1 MFDVID
7 TEKYIGI
14 VLEMAGGKSLSSI
27 QVFQL
32 IVQVESCLI
41 ISSPVDI
48 SRNEMLKS
56 SLRS

>member
-14 VLEMAGGKSLSSI
+14 VLEMAGGESI
-27 QVFQL
+27 PQRQVLQL
-32 IVQVESCLI
+32 TIQVESCLI

-48 SRNEMLKS
+48 SGRKMPKS
-56 SLRS
+56 SLLN